1 MQYKIRKFSSLPL
14 HPDCRWD
21 GEYLCFEP
29 YKNESLQ
36 YVPVGD
42 TLTSSQYGVSIEMN
56 EDGIGTK
63 IYRMNEIGGTLC
75 DRTVSKYAE
84 LDADEISAYK
94 LHDRDVLFN
103 RTNSQ
108 AFVGRTGLFR
118 AFSEEDIVF
127 ASYLVRVNPKPEII
141 TPEYM
146 TAFLNTKYGML
157 DVKRRARISIN
168 QSNVNAEELKRV
180 EIPLVSGELQQKVT
194 QAFDAAFNLTQA
206 SATEYDQAQN
216 ILLAELGLT
225 NWQPEHRLS
234 FVKNFSDTQQA
245 GRVDADYF
253 QPKYDKVVAA
263 IKNYPRRWDTLGS
276 LTRLN
281 DKGFNPEDKTEYKY
295 IELANIAGNGEIT
308 GCMIEQGLDL
318 PSRARRKVAAGD
330 VIVSSIEGSLSSIA
344 LIYEEFDQA
353 LCSTGFYVINSQ
365 AFNSETLLILLKSIA
380 VQPQLKKGCNGTIL
394 AAINKVEFSN
404 LVLPMISEETQ
415 AQIQQR
421 VTESFNLRKQSK
433 HLLDC
438 SKRAVEIAIE
448 QDEQTA
454 INWLGS
460 EPTTL

>member
-1 MQYKIRKFSSLPL
+1 M
-14 HPDCRWD
+14 
-21 GEYLCFEP
+21 
-29 YKNESLQ
+29 
-36 YVPVGD
+36 
-42 TLTSSQYGVSIEMN
+42 
-56 EDGIGTK
+56 
-63 IYRMNEIGGTLC
+63 
-75 DRTVSKYAE
+75 
-84 LDADEISAYK
+84 
-94 LHDRDVLFN
+94 
-103 RTNSQ
+103 
-108 AFVGRTGLFR
+108 
-118 AFSEEDIVF
+118 
-127 ASYLVRVNPKPEII
+127 
-141 TPEYM
+141 
-146 TAFLNTKYGML
+146 
-157 DVKRRARISIN
+157 
-168 QSNVNAEELKRV
+168 
-180 EIPLVSGELQQKVT
+180 QQKVT
-194 QAFDAAFNLTQA
+194 QAFDAAFDLTQA

-344 LIYEEFDQA
+344 LVYEEFDQA

-421 VTESFNLRKQSK
+421 VAESFNLRKQSK

-438 SKRAVEIAIE
+438 SKRAIEIAIE

-454 INWLGS
+454 IDWLGS